1 MGMTYGAGGGSR
13 AALALLLASVVHALV
28 VDSPVARAFDPA
40 AAALA
45 DQRMQRS
52 LFAHVPAAF
61 GPDIGS
67 VPVTAVLVEARP
79 RDACGPLRNGLD
91 VRGKIALV
99 VRGGC
104 NFTAKVMAC
113 QLAGAAAVLVAD
125 DAARSWA
132 VIMHGEQAN
141 TEGIAIPS
149 AFVSWSTGR
158 ALMARW
164 REAAVERMLDD
175 LVLLESARCVA
186 RCAGSGAMPLPLLSG
201 EPLPGV
207 RGGWHGWDWR
217 GEGGAGSVCG
227 ERWALSRAGAWEGAC
242 LPLGGGG
249 GASENAEQR
258 ACTRSC
264 ADQRLQWH
272 SGGRRQFVPRL
283 NDSAAADGVL
293 RGGLALGA
301 PFRRPCF
308 ERCAAAPW
316 AQREAE
322 LAEAEAER
330 EAEAQREM
338 EEAARLAEAA
348 RVEEVAARVTGDGS
362 AQLGEVPRWKLL
374 GLDEQGVAVD
384 GSGGGGVPFPA
395 VRAIAAEIAA
405 TLLGSGR
412 RLWSNAVPDSQGPRE
427 MGDAAVAHAALEL
440 VGLGGGPPK
449 RAPSLVPSASVASS
463 APAGSDTLR
472 HAKRHLAQH
481 GLAATPTDRD
491 AIPAAAVAFHSTSSD
506 SSTDRSG
513 SDGSDSSRGTGAVLT
528 DANLRWQRWETCLQT
543 CTDEYYDAWQ
553 ADHGA
558 FWIPTHNS
566 SDAGATQ
573 QLDRSLRPSV
583 LGATLVSLNYSGQVT
598 AYTPHHSP
606 MAVLLDLTASYA
618 LTMLL
623 SLVLVLGGYFA
634 ASWTMAWR
642 QRTARTRAMAALPCR
657 RVAAVALR
665 GEADVGK
672 GAVANV
678 GTAGGAAIKPPRARP
693 EHSYGFDSCCAVCLD
708 DFAAGDEVTTLPC
721 AHEFHSGC
729 IRPWLEERSSLCP
742 MCKRDALPAV
752 EIAYPHVQHRVD
764 EAIDLWREHG
774 GGLATML
781 LVGVLSGG
789 LALGALSLWLV
800 PAPTSLLLSTQQVIL
815 ALVVALCCLCF
826 GF

>member
-1 MGMTYGAGGGSR
+1 MDGTCKAGGGSR
-13 AALALLLASVVHALV
+13 TALALLLASVVHALV
-28 VDSPVARAFDPA
+28 VDSPVARAF
-40 AAALA
+40 
-45 DQRMQRS
+45 
-52 LFAHVPAAF
+52 AHVPAAF
-61 GPDIGS
+61 GPGIGS
-67 VPVTAVLVEARP
+67 LPVTAVLIEARP

-158 ALMARW
+158 ELMRAW

-186 RCAGSGAMPLPLLSG
+186 RCAGSVPLLSG
-201 EPLPGV
+201 EPSPRV
-207 RGGWHGWDWR
+207 RGGWHGWGWR

-249 GASENAEQR
+249 SASENAEQR

-330 EAEAQREM
+330 KAEAQCEM

-374 GLDEQGVAVD
+374 GGGLDGQGVAVD

-412 RLWSNAVPDSQGPRE
+412 RLWSNAVPDSQGPGE

-449 RAPSLVPSASVASS
+449 RAPSLVPSASVAT
-463 APAGSDTLR
+463 DTLR

-491 AIPAAAVAFHSTSSD
+491 AISAAAVAFHSTSSG
-506 SSTDRSG
+506 SSTTRSG
-513 SDGSDSSRGTGAVLT
+513 SDGSRGTGAELA
-528 DANLRWQRWETCLQT
+528 DANLRYQRWEECLQT
-543 CTDEYYDAWQ
+543 CTDRYYDAWQ

-573 QLDRSLRPSV
+573 QLDRSLPPSV
-583 LGATLVSLNYSGQVT
+583 LGATLVSLNYTGQVT

-606 MAVLLDLTASYA
+606 MAVFLDLTASYA

-657 RVAAVALR
+657 RVAAVALG
-665 GEADVGK
+665 GEANG
-672 GAVANV
+672 
-678 GTAGGAAIKPPRARP
+678 GGACATIEPPRARP

-721 AHEFHSGC
+721 AHEFHNGC

-742 MCKRDALPAV
+742 MCKRDALPAA

-800 PAPTSLLLSTQQVIL
+800 PAPTSLLLSTQVIL